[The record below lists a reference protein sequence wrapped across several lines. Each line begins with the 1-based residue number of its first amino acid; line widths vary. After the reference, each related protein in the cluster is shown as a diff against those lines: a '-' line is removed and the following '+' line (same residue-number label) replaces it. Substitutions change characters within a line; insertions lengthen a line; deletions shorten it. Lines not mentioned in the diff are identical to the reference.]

1 MTLPGPTPVMS
12 LRTSL
17 VYTCG
22 SWLRSGVC
30 HRTHAGR
37 RTGSGSGDRTLEP
50 AGHAQPGLER
60 KLQPRE
66 LVRDGGVGGMNRLRR
81 GYLDLAPE
89 LEQYFVTGHR
99 EDVAGLMRTYG
110 TRRTRIPATQYL
122 SSIALLVSVIV
133 ALLVGALA
141 GMVADAF
148 ELALGAAV
156 VIGLATALTALA
168 ALVLT
173 VVRQVNHTWNHY
185 KP

>member
-1 MTLPGPTPVMS
+1 
-12 LRTSL
+12 
-17 VYTCG
+17 
-22 SWLRSGVC
+22 
-30 HRTHAGR
+30 
-37 RTGSGSGDRTLEP
+37 
-50 AGHAQPGLER
+50 
-60 KLQPRE
+60 
-66 LVRDGGVGGMNRLRR
+66 MNRLRR

-173 VVRQVNHTWNHY
+173 VVRQVNHTWNYY

>member
-1 MTLPGPTPVMS
+1 
-12 LRTSL
+12 
-17 VYTCG
+17 
-22 SWLRSGVC
+22 
-30 HRTHAGR
+30 
-37 RTGSGSGDRTLEP
+37 
-50 AGHAQPGLER
+50 
-60 KLQPRE
+60 
-66 LVRDGGVGGMNRLRR
+66 MNRLRR

-148 ELALGAAV
+148 ELALGAAM
-156 VIGLATALTALA
+156 VIGLATLTALA

-173 VVRQVNHTWNHY
+173 VVRQVNHTWNYY